1 MVWLLVFGCSMG
13 EYVTLVTMDAHN
25 YFEVC
30 LLHTLNINIYEDYFE
45 EEPIMIVLLIVVL

>member
-30 LLHTLNINIYEDYFE
+30 LLHTLNIYEDYFE

>member
-1 MVWLLVFGCSMG
+1 MG

-30 LLHTLNINIYEDYFE
+30 LLHTLNIYEDYFE